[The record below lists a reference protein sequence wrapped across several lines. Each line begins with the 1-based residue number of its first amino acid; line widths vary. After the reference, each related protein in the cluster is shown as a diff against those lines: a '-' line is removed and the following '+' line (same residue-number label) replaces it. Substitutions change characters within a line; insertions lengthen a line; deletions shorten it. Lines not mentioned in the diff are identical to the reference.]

1 MLDPIKITYS
11 LSKALISTVINLLKI
26 NIINNSISGLFVSRK
41 DGMVINPL
49 LVCSATKSNMYVSCI
64 TMGVSCSIMCG
75 IGNQENYFL
84 VTEGIFKV
92 TPEGIYYIT

>member
-1 MLDPIKITYS
+1 MLDQIKITYS
-11 LSKALISTVINLLKI
+11 LSKALVSTVINLFKI
-26 NIINNSISGLFVSRK
+26 NIINNSAIGLLISRK
-41 DGMVINPL
+41 DGMAITPS
-49 LVCSATKSNMYVSCI
+49 LVCSAIKSNMYVSCA

>member
-1 MLDPIKITYS
+1 MI
-11 LSKALISTVINLLKI
+11 ISP
-26 NIINNSISGLFVSRK
+26 S
-41 DGMVINPL
+41 
-49 LVCSATKSNMYVSCI
+49 LVCSASKPNMYVSCI
-64 TMGVSCSIMCG
+64 AMGVSCSIMCG

>member
-11 LSKALISTVINLLKI
+11 LSKALISTVINLFNI
-26 NIINNSISGLFVSRK
+26 NIINNSASGLSILRK
-41 DGMVINPL
+41 DGMSISPS
-49 LVCSATKSNMYVSCI
+49 LVCSATKPNMYVSCV
-64 TMGVSCSIMCG
+64 TMGISCSIMCG

-92 TPEGIYYIT
+92 TPEGIYYIS